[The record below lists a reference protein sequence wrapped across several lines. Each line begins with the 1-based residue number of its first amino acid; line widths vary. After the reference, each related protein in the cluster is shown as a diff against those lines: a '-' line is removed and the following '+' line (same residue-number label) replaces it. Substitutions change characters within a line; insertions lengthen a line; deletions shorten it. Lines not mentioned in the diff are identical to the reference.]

1 MSYRIPLGPY
11 HIALEEPYKIE
22 VECEGERVTGASLKV
37 GFNFRGIEW
46 LAQRKN
52 ITKVIALVERVC
64 GICSNVHG
72 MTFCMAL
79 EKIGEIEVPE
89 RARYVRMVVA
99 ELERLHSHLLWAGVA
114 AELVGFQTVFMHI
127 FHLRERVMDLLE
139 QISGNRVN
147 YSMNRIGGVNRD
159 IGEPAKVLNG
169 VAEIRRIVTESIVP
183 VFTTDATI
191 RARCSG
197 VGVLTRQDAIALGA
211 VGPVARAS
219 GLDMDLRRD
228 SPYLAYDRVQ
238 FKVPVQQSGDVL
250 ARVLVRGLEIL
261 ESCGIIEQAIENMPP
276 GPLHGADIYSVPAG
290 EAIVRSEAPRGEVFY
305 YVESDGSDTI
315 ARLKIRTPTF
325 VNIPTVASMVQ
336 GQRIRGR
343 SADSG
348 FCRPLLFVYGPINY
362 ASGRMAK
369 DTRAKCAFARLER
382 RARRVSRVPA

>member
-1 MSYRIPLGPY
+1 MSYRIPVGPY

-22 VECEGERVTGASLKV
+22 VECEGERVMGASLKV

-64 GICSNVHG
+64 GICSNVHS

-79 EKIGEIEVPE
+79 EKIGAVEVPE
-89 RARYVRMVVA
+89 RAKYIRVVVA

-114 AELVGFQTVFMHI
+114 AELVGFQTVFMHV
-127 FHLRERVMDLLE
+127 FRLRERVMDLLE

-159 IGEPAKVLNG
+159 IAEPAKILDG
-169 VAEIRRIVTESIVP
+169 VAEIRRVVMESIIP
-183 VFTTDATI
+183 VFTTDATVQ
-191 RARCSG
+191 ARCRG
-197 VGVLTRQDAIALGA
+197 VGVLTRADAITLGA

-228 SPYLAYDRVQ
+228 SPYLAYDKLK
-238 FKVPVQQSGDVL
+238 FAVPVQESGDVL
-250 ARVLVRGLEIL
+250 ARVVVRALEVL
-261 ESCGIIEQAIENMPP
+261 ESCAILEQAIEGMPP
-276 GPLHGADIYSVPAG
+276 GPLHWDDVYSVPAG

-305 YVESDGSDTI
+305 YVESDGSDTV

-325 VNIPTVASMVQ
+325 LNIPTVAVMV
-336 GQRIRGR
+336 RDNEF
-343 SADSG
+343 ADV
-348 FCRPLLFVYGPINY
+348 PLIQ
-362 ASGRMAK
+362 ASVDPCYSCTDR
-369 DTRAKCAFARLER
+369 
-382 RARRVSRVPA
+382 